1 MKLLE
6 WTALGAVLA
15 LVLFVTIRP
24 GGWETA
30 VIMAA
35 LGGGAGLLL
44 GLVRR

>member
-15 LVLFVTIRP
+15 LVLYVTLRP

-30 VIMAA
+30 AIMAA